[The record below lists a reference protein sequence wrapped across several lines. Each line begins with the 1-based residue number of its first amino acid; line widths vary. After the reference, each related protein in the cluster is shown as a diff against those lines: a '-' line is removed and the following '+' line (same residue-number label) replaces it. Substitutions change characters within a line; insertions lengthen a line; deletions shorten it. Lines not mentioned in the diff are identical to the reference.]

1 MKRTIKLTESD
12 LARIVKRVIKEE
24 ENVNDGKNELID
36 SLIKS
41 LNFMKTNP
49 KYDALLVAQIIYNNC
64 AQWMNKGSYFSDRP
78 GNPTKNKAP
87 FAPNN

>member
-1 MKRTIKLTESD
+1 MQ
-12 LARIVKRVIKEE
+12 
-24 ENVNDGKNELID
+24 
-36 SLIKS
+36 S
-41 LNFMKTNP
+41 LNSMKTNP

-64 AQWMNKGSYFSDRP
+64 AQWMNKESYFSDRP